1 MNITIVGTGNG
12 GTTIGADLALKG
24 HQVTL
29 LKTSNK
35 LHNEHFQ
42 YLQQTKQVAFEE
54 GGVTKG
60 AHFAAVT
67 TDYASALRE
76 AELVIVFI
84 QTNYHRAVIE
94 KLAPHIRDGQCFLLE
109 PGYLS
114 TCYFLQATRKN
125 ITVIEAVSSPI
136 DCRIT
141 APGAVHVL
149 FRNVMNSFGVYPKA
163 HRPRAAA
170 VLEALQYPYRLMDTV
185 IEAALHN
192 PNLIVHTIG
201 AIFSIPRIE
210 YSDEP
215 YWMYKEVF
223 TPHVWNI
230 VESLDTEKM
239 EVLSRLGCKRV
250 PYVEA
255 CKRRNSTDQ
264 AADAMDVF
272 FDYADN
278 FSPKG
283 PNEPDSRYIT
293 EDVPQGLV
301 MLEAL
306 GMALNIPTPTC
317 TGLINCASA
326 ALKRDYRK
334 EGRNLQLLG
343 IGNIRRIL
351 EDSKVQVQIAAQ

>member
-1 MNITIVGTGNG
+1 MKITIVGTGNG

-29 LKTSNK
+29 LKTSDK
-35 LHNEHFQ
+35 LHNEHFR
-42 YLQQTKQVAFEE
+42 LLRQTKRTEIEE
-54 GGVTKG
+54 NGSIQT
-60 AHFAAVT
+60 AEFTEVT
-67 TDYASALRE
+67 TDYAQALQG
-76 AELVIVFI
+76 AELVILYV
-84 QTNYHRAVIE
+84 QTNYHKPVIE
-94 KLAPHIRDGQCFLLE
+94 KLAPYIQDGQCFLLE

-125 ITVIEAVSSPI
+125 VTVIEAVSSPI
-136 DCRIT
+136 DCRIV
-141 APGAVHVL
+141 APGKVHVL

-163 HRPRAAA
+163 HHEQAIAM
-170 VLEALQYPYRLMDTV
+170 LKQLQYPFRLMDNV

-210 YSDEP
+210 YTDEP

-230 VESLDTEKM
+230 VESLDKEKM
-239 EVLSRLGCKRV
+239 DVLERFGCKRV

-255 CKRRNSTDQ
+255 CKRRNSEDK
-264 AADAMDVF
+264 AADAKDVF

-283 PNEPDSRYIT
+283 PNEPDSRFIT

-306 GMALNIPTPTC
+306 GLALKIPTPTC

-326 ALKRDYRK
+326 ALKRDFRK

-343 IGNIRRIL
+343 TSHIRRIF
-351 EDSKVQVQIAAQ
+351 EDGKLQVQICAE

>member
-1 MNITIVGTGNG
+1 MKITIVGTGNG
-12 GTTIGADLALKG
+12 GTTIGLDLALKC
-24 HQVTL
+24 HEVTL
-29 LKTSNK
+29 LKTSNQ

-42 YLQQTKQVAFEE
+42 VLQQTKHAEIEENGIPQTAAF
-54 GGVTKG
+54 
-60 AHFAAVT
+60 ADVT
-67 TDYASALRE
+67 TNYATALPN
-76 AELVIVFI
+76 AELIILFL

-94 KLAPHIRDGQCFLLE
+94 KIAPYIQDGQCFLLE

-114 TCYFLQATRKN
+114 TCYFMQKTRKD
-125 ITVIEAVSSPI
+125 ITIIEAVSSPI
-136 DCRIT
+136 DCRIV
-141 APGAVHVL
+141 APGKVHVL
-149 FRNVMNSFGVYPKA
+149 FRNVMNSFGVYPNAKRPQAIRVLKA
-163 HRPRAAA
+163 
-170 VLEALQYPYRLMDTV
+170 LGYPYRLMDSV

-210 YSDEP
+210 YTDEP

-230 VESLDTEKM
+230 VESLDKEKM
-239 EVLSRLGCKRV
+239 DVLERFGCRRV
-250 PYVEA
+250 SYVEA
-255 CKRRNSTDQ
+255 CKRRNSEDQ
-264 AADAMDVF
+264 TADAKDVF

-283 PNEPDSRYIT
+283 PNQPDSRFIT

-306 GMALNIPTPTC
+306 GLALKIPTPTC

-326 ALKRDYRK
+326 ALKTDYRSN
-334 EGRNLQLLG
+334 GRNLALLG
-343 IGNIRRIL
+343 FANICRI
-351 EDSKVQVQIAAQ
+351 SKDGKAQVQICAE